1 MASRFPSPFLLVLA
15 WSLAAPFPALADSPP
30 TSAKTVPNP
39 LIAPGADPWIR
50 HHRGE
55 YWFTATAGNRIDIRH
70 APTLAGLASAH
81 PVTVWRAPA
90 TGPSSR
96 DIWAPEFHLL
106 DGRWYLYFTATDE
119 RRTDAN
125 RRVYVL
131 ESESDDLLG
140 KFVEK
145 GRLAVPGDDAYA
157 IDATVHRRSDGR
169 LHCLWS
175 GRKESERG
183 PQNIYI
189 AAMENP
195 WTLKGP
201 RVRLS
206 APDQPWERHGWEVN
220 EGPEVLE
227 RNGRMFVVY
236 SGSGFTTPQ
245 YSLGLLTLEPG
256 ADPLDAARWT
266 KSKEPVFRALERE
279 EGGVFGPG
287 HNGFFKSPDGTEDWI
302 VYHAWDRKETRGL
315 QRSARAQRFTWS
327 PEGTPVFGQP
337 APPGIPIVAPS
348 GEPKGP

>member
-1 MASRFPSPFLLVLA
+1 MAWPLA
-15 WSLAAPFPALADSPP
+15 GP
-30 TSAKTVPNP
+30 TSSAEDSRPASARPVSNP

-70 APTLAGLASAH
+70 APTLAGLATAR

-90 TGPSSR
+90 SGPCSS

-106 DGRWYLYFTATDE
+106 DGRWYVYFTATDE
-119 RRTDAN
+119 HRTDSN

-140 KFVEK
+140 RFVEK

-157 IDATVHRRSDGR
+157 IDATVHRRADGR
-169 LHCLWS
+169 LYCLWS
-175 GRKESERG
+175 GRQESGRG

-201 RVRLS
+201 RIRLS
-206 APDQPWERHGWEVN
+206 TPDQPWERHGWEVN

-236 SGSGFTTPQ
+236 SGSGYTTPQ

-256 ADPLDAARWT
+256 ADPLEPARWT
-266 KSKEPVFRALERE
+266 KSREPVFRALDRE
-279 EGGVFGPG
+279 AGGVFGPG
-287 HNGFFKSPDGTEDWI
+287 HNGFFKSPDGIEDWI
-302 VYHAWDRKETRGL
+302 VYHAWDRRETRGL
-315 QRSARAQRFTWS
+315 QRSARVQRFRWTDDGR
-327 PEGTPVFGQP
+327 PDFGEPQ
-337 APPGIPIVAPS
+337 PPGVPIAAPS
-348 GEPKGP
+348 GEVPRP